1 MGGAISTPNN
11 ATNANNLTIK
21 DSYFE
26 SNHVSS
32 TGGAIV
38 YIAKDLIVDSC
49 VFDSNY
55 VKLVD
60 GGYGGGV
67 CQIGWEF
74 IDSNCKFLNCQFI
87 NNNVI
92 PSNNTRGHAGVACLR
107 RGVSFIDCNFMGN
120 YAYDGGV
127 LGFHDS
133 GNVIRCNFTNNSAI
147 RGGAILNDG
156 DSNQIINIE
165 NSYFDSNNA
174 DNGGVLYLSC
184 GCVNISGCNFFKN
197 NASNGGVLFVSK
209 IELNINDCLF
219 RNNSAKYGGSIY
231 ILDASRLCV
240 NNSYFYN
247 NTGLN
252 GSAIYNNGFLS
263 IFNSVFRD
271 NKAIS
276 NIHVNSKS
284 FVNCSDNAVIRVICE
299 GGNNIA
305 NAIWSKNRVNI
316 NGMNVHPNNK
326 LSSQLITLNI
336 GGKFFTLKT
345 DKNGI
350 VFFKFNTKNYK
361 IKTYQG
367 IVSFR
372 ESNDYY
378 GSSKQFNL
386 KITTK
391 KVYKTKLKNIK
402 KLKKVKK
409 YQVYAPSPR
418 YINVKY
424 ERCYFQTFENSNLK
438 LLKKNITG
446 FKKIKN
452 LVYKWKNASKKS
464 IKSKYK
470 WYKSKY
476 CHVTKYMATKI
487 IYKYV
492 NGKFIKKSVNKK
504 YKYSKKSK
512 FKNKRTKDWSKFV
525 LPSVDCESDNKKI
538 IKLSKKIIK
547 SEAKQLKRPI
557 SKLSDTQKANAI
569 LHWVQKHIIYD
580 DYGDTRYGAVKTLK
594 YKMGNCADQTHLS
607 IALLRSSNI
616 PAKYEAKIVKLNK
629 KNVGHAWHLA
639 YLKNKWL
646 PGESTSYYHCPN
658 YGKSNDLYKYYIKRN
673 AVDNLHKISYKF
685 ISKYVDYNYSWLQI
699 SEKHLINN
707 KWEIYYGNN
716 WNGEFLSKLHY
727 DIRGGLNEL

>member
-1 MGGAISTPNN
+1 M
-11 ATNANNLTIK
+11 
-21 DSYFE
+21 
-26 SNHVSS
+26 
-32 TGGAIV
+32 
-38 YIAKDLIVDSC
+38 IVDSC

-209 IELNINDCLF
+209 IELNIRDCLF

-231 ILDASRLCV
+231 ILDTSRLCV

-316 NGMNVHPNNK
+316 NGMNVNPNNK

-336 GGKFFTLKT
+336 GGKIFTSKT

-361 IKTYQG
+361 IKTYHC

-409 YQVYAPSPR
+409 YQVYAPSPK

-424 ERCYFQTFENSNLK
+424 EIRYYQNLANSNVLIFSDYSK
-438 LLKKNITG
+438 G
-446 FKKIKN
+446 VKKIKN
-452 LVYKWKNASKKS
+452 LVYKWKNANKKS

-476 CHVTKYMATKI
+476 CYVTKYGATKI
-487 IYKYV
+487 TYKYV
-492 NGKFIKKSVNKK
+492 NGKLIKKSVNKK

-525 LPSVDCESDNKKI
+525 LPSIDCESDNKKI

-547 SEAKQLKRPI
+547 SEAKKLKKPV
-557 SKLSDTQKANAI
+557 SKLSDKQKANAI
-569 LHWVQKHIIYD
+569 LHWVQKNFKYD
-580 DYGDTRYGAVKTLK
+580 GYGNTRYGALK
-594 YKMGNCADQTHLS
+594 SLKMKELNCVDSTHVT
-607 IALLRSSNI
+607 IALLRASNI
-616 PAKYEAKIVKLNK
+616 PAKYESKQINGSGHCWPRAYFGGKWIAGEPTQHFYFPKFGKFRWTNDNWVKPKAEPGSHIDSYKYSKKFVQHGILKTWMHIVEIHYINGKWLTYYVLNGNADTTFNGINLNK
-629 KNVGHAWHLA
+629 V
-639 YLKNKWL
+639 
-646 PGESTSYYHCPN
+646 
-658 YGKSNDLYKYYIKRN
+658 
-673 AVDNLHKISYKF
+673 KITVEGV
-685 ISKYVDYNYSWLQI
+685 ITQ
-699 SEKHLINN
+699 
-707 KWEIYYGNN
+707 
-716 WNGEFLSKLHY
+716 
-727 DIRGGLNEL
+727 